1 MTKQINQKTTDPNAI
16 FKAVR
21 LIYLA
26 ITGGAGFLILLLYFI
41 NGDIRFSFNA
51 SSLTIA
57 VSMLIIPILFSR
69 ILYKRI
75 LQKTGKNAPIEEKMS
90 VYRQAAV
97 SRAIIIEGTIFLAV
111 ILYLIQGCTLYY
123 VVAFALLLYLI
134 MIFPTKQRMFG
145 DLELDFKDRQR
156 FD

>member
-26 ITGGAGFLILLLYFI
+26 ITVGAGFFILILYFI
-41 NGDIRFSFNA
+41 NGDIRFSLNTI
-51 SSLTIA
+51 SLTIA
-57 VSMLIIPILFSR
+57 VSLLIIPILFSR

-75 LQKTGKNAPIEEKMS
+75 LQKTDKNAPIEEKMS

-97 SRAIIIEGTIFLAV
+97 LRAIIIEGTIFLAV

-145 DLELDFKDRQR
+145 DLEVDFKDRQR